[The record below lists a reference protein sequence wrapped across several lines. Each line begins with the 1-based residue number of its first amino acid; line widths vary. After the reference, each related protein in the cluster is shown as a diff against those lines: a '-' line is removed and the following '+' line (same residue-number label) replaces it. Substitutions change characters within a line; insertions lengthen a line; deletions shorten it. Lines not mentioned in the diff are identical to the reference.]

1 MYDKNCLATKQRDL
15 ILSVC
20 GILVGVLGVL
30 VGVLGVSGIGM
41 VFLLHEMEHLVSGMV
56 YLIFSSQTG
65 RICVY
70 IL

>member
-20 GILVGVLGVL
+20 GIL

-65 RICVY
+65 RICV
-70 IL
+70 

>member
-20 GILVGVLGVL
+20 GIL

>member
-20 GILVGVLGVL
+20 GIL

-56 YLIFSSQTG
+56 YLVFSFQTG
-65 RICVY
+65 RICVFT
-70 IL
+70 L